1 MADAWIISGQMAGF
15 GDIFIWAIYKSF
27 GDVSSLVLTASISHS
42 IPIEWAVPGFKRWKG
57 KSWNCQMSCPRTT
70 GESKKECVHWKTEIQ
85 IQISSK
91 SWKAFRFTFTEEAW
105 RDHKCTWE
113 VLTGCSQS
121 LKWELLLIS
130 SHLAVVEC
138 KWCEHETT
146 YRHISVI
153 ACGSSVIPRSL
164 TSSSQSPDPL
174 QK

>member
-1 MADAWIISGQMAGF
+1 
-15 GDIFIWAIYKSF
+15 
-27 GDVSSLVLTASISHS
+27 
-42 IPIEWAVPGFKRWKG
+42 
-57 KSWNCQMSCPRTT
+57 MSCPRIT

-130 SHLAVVEC
+130 SNLAVDEC

-174 QK
+174 QKQQFSRRCKKPLPPCWESWHLHDPVSLPRHQCIL